1 MDWNLRSCARAGHAT
16 YAVDEPALRARLT
29 VATPQGDSWRC
40 LRCGDYVLGEP
51 SGHGPADDAP
61 VLLRGKALRSAF
73 VLRLLAIERFVRGL
87 IVVLLGI
94 AVLQLKSSQV
104 SVRDV
109 VNRDLSALKPF
120 FDQIGWNAQ
129 DSGLVHSIEKAINA
143 KGSTLTLVAASLLFY
158 GALQVAEGVGL
169 WKMKRWGE
177 YFAVVA
183 TALFLPLEVYEL
195 TEKVTLLRV
204 AVLVINVGAVVY
216 LLFAKHLFGLRG
228 GKAAYEAELHE
239 ESLLEVEHSAGTELL
254 EVEHSAGAERS
265 AGSGHDETMQTPTA
279 TSPDPVNA
287 PFDGASPK
295 TDSVPSAETTT

>member
-1 MDWNLRSCARAGHAT
+1 M
-16 YAVDEPALRARLT
+16 
-29 VATPQGDSWRC
+29 
-40 LRCGDYVLGEP
+40 
-51 SGHGPADDAP
+51 
-61 VLLRGKALRSAF
+61 LLRGKALRSAF

-87 IVVLLGI
+87 IVMLLGI

-216 LLFAKHLFGLRG
+216 LLSAKHLFGLRG
-228 GKAAYEAELHE
+228 GKASYEAELHE
-239 ESLLEVEHSAGTELL
+239 ESLLEVEHSAGSERFAD
-254 EVEHSAGAERS
+254 SERS
-265 AGSGHDETMQTPTA
+265 ADFERSADSGHDETMQTPTA

-295 TDSVPSAETTT
+295 TDSVPSVETIT